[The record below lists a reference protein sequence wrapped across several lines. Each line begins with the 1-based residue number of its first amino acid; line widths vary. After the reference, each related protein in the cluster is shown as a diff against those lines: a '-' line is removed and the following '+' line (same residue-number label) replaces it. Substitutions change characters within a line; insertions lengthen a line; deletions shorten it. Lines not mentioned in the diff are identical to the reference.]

1 MKMKKVVGVA
11 VSVVLAVSMVAATAF
26 AAETAPASPTSADK
40 DADKITFEA
49 TGSSSEGL
57 NVELKTT
64 TVSAEEE
71 EALKA
76 AGSVQ
81 AYLGADACSEITR
94 ILGSNVTISE
104 IKELEVTGYVASM
117 GDVTAYLHFAAL
129 PKAGTQVVVTVKVI
143 TANGNVVTLPV
154 VGTVVE
160 QTSTVNGKPA
170 CCQGCAGWRDHGKH
184 SGWQGNCFCCYR
196 KVISRLHHLRC
207 SLMKKGTPHF
217 WRMGFREIEERAQ
230 RPGRMGGSII
240 RL

>member
-40 DADKITFEA
+40 DAGKITFEA

-57 NVELKTT
+57 NIELKTT
-64 TVSAEEE
+64 TVSAAEE

-81 AYLGADACSEITR
+81 AYLGADAYSEITR

-129 PKAGTQVVVTVKVI
+129 PKAGTRVVVTVKVV
-143 TANGNVVTLPV
+143 TANGNVVTLP
-154 VGTVVE
+154 GTVVE
-160 QTSTVNGKPA
+160 QTSTVNGKPVTRRVVKVVLDSVTMA
-170 CCQGCAGWRDHGKH
+170 NIQAGKATA
-184 SGWQGNCFCCYR
+184 SVVTA
-196 KVISRLHHLRC
+196 K
-207 SLMKKGTPHF
+207 
-217 WRMGFREIEERAQ
+217 
-230 RPGRMGGSII
+230 
-240 RL
+240 

>member
-40 DADKITFEA
+40 DAGKITFEA

-57 NVELKTT
+57 NIELKTSPL
-64 TVSAEEE
+64 SAAE
-71 EALKA
+71 KA

-81 AYLGADACSEITR
+81 AYLGADTYSEITR
-94 ILGSNVTISE
+94 ILDSNETISE
-104 IKELEVTGYVASM
+104 IKELMVTGYVASM

-129 PKAGTQVVVTVKVI
+129 PKAGTQVVVTVKVV

-160 QTSTVNGKPA
+160 QTSTVNGKPVTWRVVQVVLDGVTMA
-170 CCQGCAGWRDHGKH
+170 DIQAGKATA
-184 SGWQGNCFCCYR
+184 SVATA
-196 KVISRLHHLRC
+196 K
-207 SLMKKGTPHF
+207 
-217 WRMGFREIEERAQ
+217 
-230 RPGRMGGSII
+230 
-240 RL
+240 

>member
-11 VSVVLAVSMVAATAF
+11 VSVVLAVSMVVATAF

-40 DADKITFEA
+40 DAGKITFEV
-49 TGSSSEGL
+49 TGSSSGEGM
-57 NVELKTT
+57 NIELKIT

-81 AYLGADACSEITR
+81 AYLGADAYSEITH

-104 IKELEVTGYVASM
+104 IKELLVTGYVAGM

-129 PKAGTQVVVTVKVI
+129 PKAGTQVVVTVKVV

-160 QTSTVNGKPA
+160 QNSTVNGKPVTRRVVKVVLDGVTMA
-170 CCQGCAGWRDHGKH
+170 NIQAGKATA
-184 SGWQGNCFCCYR
+184 SVATA
-196 KVISRLHHLRC
+196 K
-207 SLMKKGTPHF
+207 
-217 WRMGFREIEERAQ
+217 
-230 RPGRMGGSII
+230 
-240 RL
+240 

>member
-40 DADKITFEA
+40 DAGKITFEA
-49 TGSSSEGL
+49 TGSSSEGM
-57 NVELKTT
+57 NIELKAT

-81 AYLGADACSEITR
+81 AYLGADAYSEITR

-104 IKELEVTGYVASM
+104 IKELEVTGYVARM
-117 GDVTAYLHFAAL
+117 GDVAAYLHFAAL
-129 PKAGTQVVVTVKVI
+129 PKAGAQVVVTVKVV

-160 QTSTVNGKPA
+160 QTSTVNGKPVTRRVVKVVLDGVTMA
-170 CCQGCAGWRDHGKH
+170 NIQAGKATA
-184 SGWQGNCFCCYR
+184 SVATA
-196 KVISRLHHLRC
+196 K
-207 SLMKKGTPHF
+207 
-217 WRMGFREIEERAQ
+217 
-230 RPGRMGGSII
+230 
-240 RL
+240 

>member
-40 DADKITFEA
+40 DAGKITFEA
-49 TGSSSEGL
+49 TGSSSEGM
-57 NVELKTT
+57 NIELRAT

-81 AYLGADACSEITR
+81 AYLGADAYSEI
-94 ILGSNVTISE
+94 TISE
-104 IKELEVTGYVASM
+104 IKELEVTGYVARM
-117 GDVTAYLHFAAL
+117 GDVAAYLHFAAL
-129 PKAGTQVVVTVKVI
+129 PKAGTQVVVTVKVV

-160 QTSTVNGKPA
+160 QTSTVNGKPVTRRVVKVGLDGVTMA
-170 CCQGCAGWRDHGKH
+170 NIQAGKATA
-184 SGWQGNCFCCYR
+184 SVATA
-196 KVISRLHHLRC
+196 K
-207 SLMKKGTPHF
+207 
-217 WRMGFREIEERAQ
+217 
-230 RPGRMGGSII
+230 
-240 RL
+240 